1 MPSSGGAAPRSGLEP
16 VEAGSSRAS
25 VFAAA
30 VPPVKKPSSS
40 SKIIQNAIGG
50 TVGGVLAEA
59 ILFPVD
65 TIKLQVQ
72 TTPFGE
78 PSGFVTTALRIV
90 RRDGLRGFYHGLG
103 GSLFKETIHSANFWL
118 FHGILFRLCTS
129 FEDSTRTPP
138 MARLL
143 LNLFAKQLNWLCTT
157 PFEVVSSVNQLS
169 AKGPGF
175 VATAIQLF
183 REGGFASFYRGLFIS
198 MVLAINPAI
207 MNTLIT
213 SLLKVAA
220 MVKQA
225 RGMDA
230 LDAKDHSAMVVGVVT
245 GVSKGFATCV
255 TYPLIRV
262 KVLQQ
267 TTRGGAGT
275 AVEVLRSIVSQ
286 EGAAGLYR
294 GVLAMSYKTI
304 LWNSLMMAFKHML
317 GPRKE
322 LTPPASPMPAPRLPL
337 VRMPLMAREPFPAEL
352 LTAEKLDEILRYV
365 RGSGAEVGNV
375 EAHSRRLSTLESR
388 VEEAT
393 GDIREVKSLLQ
404 QLVGARN
411 GDEAAAAPR

>member
-169 AKGPGF
+169 ATSAGF
-175 VATAIQLF
+175 LATAVQLY
-183 REGGFASFYRGLFIS
+183 REGGLAVFYRGLFIS
-198 MVLAINPAI
+198 MFLAINPAI

-213 SLLKVAA
+213 SLLRVVA

-225 RGMDA
+225 RGMDS

-245 GVSKGFATCV
+245 GVSKGFATIV

-267 TTRGGAGT
+267 TTSGGAGT
-275 AVEVLRSIVSQ
+275 VSEVLRSILAA

-294 GVLAMSYKTI
+294 GVLAMSYKTV

-317 GPRKE
+317 GPKKE
-322 LTPPASPMPAPRLPL
+322 LTPPTSPEPRSRFPV

-352 LTAEKLDEILRYV
+352 LTEEKLDEILRYV
-365 RGSGAEVGNV
+365 RGTSGEVEV
-375 EAHSRRLSTLESR
+375 QAHSRRLSTLESR